1 MFYFKINLDI
11 IKSTRNSIIYYR
23 DEDIRKSGGELGLI
37 HSMKRLESILN
48 NERNPQ
54 EMNFDE
60 DDTKDILITD
70 EKPIDSR
77 ITDKGNGIIEMNPN
91 EEDNSED
98 IVAVDEI
105 SAEEKR
111 KRNIIEVELH
121 DDGSNSEE
129 ESVQTLTGQDLQGGR
144 QWYKQTWKK

>member
-1 MFYFKINLDI
+1 
-11 IKSTRNSIIYYR
+11 
-23 DEDIRKSGGELGLI
+23 
-37 HSMKRLESILN
+37 MKRLESILN

-54 EMNFDE
+54 EINFDE
-60 DDTKDILITD
+60 DDTKDIVIPD
-70 EKPIDSR
+70 EKPIDSK

-91 EEDNSED
+91 EEDNSEE

-121 DDGSNSEE
+121 DDDSNSEE